1 MSTASTYQV
10 QADGYRE
17 ENGRVGPNN
26 NHNLC
31 IKKVLPVT
39 LVDEEFIME
48 EISSNAVELIMIFTE
63 IMNKEIANANVTLR
77 FEAIQTPL
85 MWFSTRLSSRMN
97 FSNSLGSNV
106 RHTVTSERQLP
117 HLEPLCSTCS
127 ARRFIAGV
135 GHIVDELGIDHP

>member
-17 ENGRVGPNN
+17 ENGRVGPNTT
-26 NHNLC
+26 HNLC

-63 IMNKEIANANVTLR
+63 IMNKEVANANVTLR
-77 FEAIQTPL
+77 FEAIEPPL
-85 MWFSTRLSSRMN
+85 MWFSTRLSNRMN

-106 RHTVTSERQLP
+106 HRAVTSERKLP
-117 HLEPLCSTCS
+117 HLEPLAANDRSMRQATET
-127 ARRFIAGV
+127 ADPI
-135 GHIVDELGIDHP
+135 